1 MTIALSTALM
11 QYAWNVGSV
20 AEAMT
25 GGCLRVYS
33 GLQPLAPEYA
43 PTGTLL
49 ATITDS
55 GGAYTAETSA
65 VGSIEFSGTGSTTV
79 SSITVDGIE
88 LLSAS
93 VVEDGA
99 ALVAQAVWN
108 AINDAS
114 HRHDFLAAWD
124 SNVTVTL
131 TCRPGRGTKF
141 NSATVTGSLSGGV
154 SASYTNMAGGV
165 ASVNGLRIGRNT
177 EVLVNASSQL
187 VAMLY
192 SITSD
197 VWSGLGVAE
206 GTAGWWRFSG
216 AFGDDFAADTDGT
229 RFRIDGSI
237 DTTSGAGV
245 NMVMADAAIS
255 VSEAVEVGLF
265 GLSSSINNYTP

>member
-49 ATITDS
+49 ATITDN
-55 GGAYTAETSA
+55 GGAYTAETPA

-88 LLSAS
+88 LLPAS

-99 ALVAQAVWN
+99 TLVAQAVWN

-114 HRHDFLAAWD
+114 HRHDFMATWD
-124 SNVTVTL
+124 SGATVTL

-154 SASYTNMAGGV
+154 TASYTDMAGGV
-165 ASVNGLRIGRNT
+165 ASVNGLRIGRYT
-177 EVLVNASSQL
+177 EVLVNESSQL

-197 VWSGLGVAE
+197 VWSGVGVAE

-216 AFGDDFAADTDGT
+216 AFGDDLAADTDGT

-237 DTTSGAGV
+237 DTASGEGV

-255 VSEAVEVGLF
+255 VSEDVEVGLF